1 MPEVSRNAGRR
12 TWPLWAAGAGLVLI
26 AVAIALALPTSGQSG
41 GTPAALPADPG
52 EVARVSLSDAKAA
65 LDHGEAVFLDVRYA
79 EDYAAGHIPGALS
92 IPLTELETRLGE
104 LDRTDWII
112 TYCT

>member
-1 MPEVSRNAGRR
+1 
-12 TWPLWAAGAGLVLI
+12 
-26 AVAIALALPTSGQSG
+26 
-41 GTPAALPADPG
+41 
-52 EVARVSLSDAKAA
+52 
-65 LDHGEAVFLDVRYA
+65 VFLDVRYA